1 MYGHYIY
8 YEIFRTE
15 YVDHDQEDNKCD
27 DKDIAQTPTVTEC
40 IEEHINV
47 KLGCNVPWHSTRGPS
62 INDVTL

>member
-47 KLGCNVPWHSTRGPS
+47 KLVGMQRSVALDQG
-62 INDVTL
+62 TLHK